1 MSRMVRK
8 QVYIE
13 AEQEKFL
20 KRRARQLG
28 VTEAELVRQ
37 GIDQIA
43 RPGAWLPPDPKAWEE
58 AKSVIR
64 DRMRLRVP
72 QTSRA
77 WTREQLYDRWEQRHP
92 D

>member
-13 AEQEKFL
+13 PEQEKLL
-20 KRRARQLG
+20 KRRAKELG
-28 VTEAELVRQ
+28 VTEAELVRR

-43 RPGAWLPPDPKAWEE
+43 RPGALLPLDPKAWDE
-58 AKSVIR
+58 AKKLIR
-64 DRMRLRVP
+64 ERMRLKVP
-72 QTSRA
+72 QTGRA
-77 WTREQLYDRWEQRHP
+77 WTREELHDRWQQHHP